1 MDTVE
6 SSESSN
12 RKLLKEFIIDRS
24 RKSIKFAHLV
34 FWYMIAGI
42 DDSESIQMS
51 QHKNKELWAFLE
63 TLLTTCEETLEGE
76 AESQTQPDAVQ
87 TDL

>member
-1 MDTVE
+1 
-6 SSESSN
+6 
-12 RKLLKEFIIDRS
+12 
-24 RKSIKFAHLV
+24 
-34 FWYMIAGI
+34 MIAGI